1 MKNSRQKNYDMSI
14 LGLLTAIMVI
24 MMYTPLGTLN
34 LPFMSITIAHIPILI
49 VTLLLG
55 LKQGL
60 ILALI
65 FGSISM
71 FKAITAP
78 VSILDPLF
86 ANPLISILPR
96 LMIPITTHYVYVG
109 LLSLSNKFKN
119 KTSIIADAVKS
130 KYFRTTTAVIVGNL
144 TNTFFV
150 YLSIY
155 LFVRSDFEIATGK
168 SAVAAIIGLVS
179 TSTFIKTIIVVFI
192 TVPIVLRVKLR
203 RQN

>member
-1 MKNSRQKNYDMSI
+1 MQNSRQRNFDITI

-24 MMYTPLGTLN
+24 MMYTPLGTLP
-34 LPFMSITIAHIPILI
+34 LGFMSITIAHIPILI
-49 VTLLLG
+49 ATILLG

-78 VSILDPLF
+78 VAVLDPLF

-96 LMIPITTHYVYVG
+96 LMIPITTHYMY
-109 LLSLSNKFKN
+109 LALKKANE
-119 KTSIIADAVKS
+119 
-130 KYFRTTTAVIVGNL
+130 YFRVAGAVIVGNL

-155 LFVRSDFEIATGK
+155 LFVRADFEAATGK
-168 SAVAAIIGLVS
+168 TAIAAIIGLVS
-179 TSTFIKTIIVVFI
+179 SSTLIKTIIVVLI
-192 TVPIVLRVKLR
+192 TVPIVLRIKVKKKK
-203 RQN
+203 

>member
-1 MKNSRQKNYDMSI
+1 MQNSRQKNFDITI

-24 MMYTPLGTLN
+24 MMYTPLGTLP
-34 LPFMSITIAHIPILI
+34 LGFMSITIAHIPILI
-49 VTLLLG
+49 ATILLG

-60 ILALI
+60 ILGLI

-78 VSILDPLF
+78 VAVLDPLF

-96 LMIPITTHYVYVG
+96 LMIPITTHYVYLALKNV
-109 LLSLSNKFKN
+109 NKYIRVA
-119 KTSIIADAVKS
+119 S
-130 KYFRTTTAVIVGNL
+130 AVIVGNL

-155 LFVRSDFEIATGK
+155 LFVRADFEAATGK
-168 SAVAAIIGLVS
+168 TAIAAIIGLVS
-179 TSTFIKTIIVVFI
+179 TSTLIKTVIVVLI
-192 TVPIVLRVKLR
+192 TVPIVLRIKVKKPKIS
-203 RQN
+203 N